1 LGLLGS
7 KTKERAA
14 QDPTWENAG
23 EKAWEKTGEAQATPA
38 IKVENLTV
46 EFNGSLALD
55 DVSFEAG
62 PGMLVS
68 VVGPNGSGKSTL
80 MRALVGLVAPTSGSI
95 RINGLSPIK
104 ARGQI
109 AYVPQREHVNWRFP
123 ITALDVVMQGRTRS
137 IGLFKMPGR
146 GDKEIVRQALERV
159 HMQDRAN
166 ALVQEL
172 SGGQRQRVF
181 VARAL
186 AQEASIILLDEAMSG
201 VDVVSQET
209 LFEVFNELRDEGKTI
224 AVATHDLAEL
234 ADRYD
239 TCLCLN
245 CRMCG
250 YGPVE
255 STLTPAVLEQ
265 MYGASPSHIHHHVPA
280 IGEEDHGHDH

>member
-1 LGLLGS
+1 MGLIGN
-7 KTKERAA
+7 KTNARAA
-14 QDPTWENAG
+14 PETIPETAG
-23 EKAWEKTGEAQATPA
+23 EALAIPA
-38 IKVENLTV
+38 IQVENLTV

-62 PGMLVS
+62 PGTLVS

-80 MRALVGLVAPTSGSI
+80 MRALVGLVPPTSGSI
-95 RINGLSPIK
+95 RINGLSPMK

-123 ITALDVVMQGRTRS
+123 IAAYDVVMQGRTRS
-137 IGLFKMPGR
+137 IGLFKLPGR
-146 GDKEIVRQALERV
+146 TDREIVQQSLERV
-159 HMQDRAN
+159 HMQDRAS
-166 ALVQEL
+166 ALVHEL

-181 VARAL
+181 VARGL

-201 VDVVSQET
+201 VDATSQET
-209 LFEVFNELRDEGKTI
+209 LFQVFGELRDEGKTI

-280 IGEEDHGHDH
+280 AGEEDHGHDH